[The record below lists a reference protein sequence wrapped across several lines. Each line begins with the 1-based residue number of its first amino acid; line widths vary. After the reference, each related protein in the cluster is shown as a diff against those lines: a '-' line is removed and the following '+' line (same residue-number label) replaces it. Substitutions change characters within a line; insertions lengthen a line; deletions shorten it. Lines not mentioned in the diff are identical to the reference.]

1 MYLGELGN
9 VIPRCYAAS
18 ELVKILDRDTMMYMQ
33 KEYNIYCIII
43 IYGLYSALNVRT
55 IVVVFSKDDAT
66 LSLGETLKKIIV
78 PHPALQGFNRVQITY
93 TAYKGWLSNGLSK
106 WSIDKFILT
115 DSYGNR

>member
-1 MYLGELGN
+1 MISYN
-9 VIPRCYAAS
+9 NI
-18 ELVKILDRDTMMYMQ
+18 LVH
-33 KEYNIYCIII
+33 YNCH
-43 IYGLYSALNVRT
+43 
-55 IVVVFSKDDAT
+55 SKDDAA
-66 LSLGETLKKIIV
+66 LSVGETMKKIIV

>member
-1 MYLGELGN
+1 MVHQDTLTKNTFDAFNIFTLQMISN
-9 VIPRCYAAS
+9 N
-18 ELVKILDRDTMMYMQ
+18 ILINCNCR
-33 KEYNIYCIII
+33 
-43 IYGLYSALNVRT
+43 
-55 IVVVFSKDDAT
+55 SKDDAA
-66 LSLGETLKKIIV
+66 LSVGETMKKIIV